1 MFLEITGRCIF
12 SLRNLIASMF
22 LFLEDLFYNYDK
34 ISVSLHKAIKV
45 TYIITNIVGVW
56 E

>member
-1 MFLEITGRCIF
+1 M
-12 SLRNLIASMF
+12 RNLIASMF

-34 ISVSLHKAIKV
+34 ISVSLHKAIEV
-45 TYIITNIVGVW
+45 TYIKTKIVGVW